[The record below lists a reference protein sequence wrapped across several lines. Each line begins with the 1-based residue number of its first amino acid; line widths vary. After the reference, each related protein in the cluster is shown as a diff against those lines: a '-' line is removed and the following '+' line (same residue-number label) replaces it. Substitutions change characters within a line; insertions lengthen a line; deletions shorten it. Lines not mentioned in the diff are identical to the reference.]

1 MTKGDIQ
8 DEYFNDP
15 SNWNAVIEGELP
27 YTEGEIKILHAAVCC
42 LYGNTITGNYAV
54 CHPKT
59 GMILPLYF
67 NVVRDL
73 VDRMEAIVREGI
85 EVKPSS

>member
-8 DEYFNDP
+8 DEYFNDL

-59 GMILPLYF
+59 GMILPF
-67 NVVRDL
+67 SFRDTKKM
-73 VDRMEAIVREGI
+73 MERLDEIVEKYCKRGY
-85 EVKPSS
+85 